1 MIPLSLFLPVRRRP
15 AIFRRPVV
23 PTAVPQIATSN
34 FGGIG
39 NDIINIGG
47 GGVGPPGPPGPAGPP
62 GPPGPPGPAGNL
74 ASNVPVTI
82 ISTTPFTANSAQYFL
97 GVDVAGPVTLN
108 LPVSVTGKVYVIK
121 DIDGDATTNNI
132 NVVPAGTTIDGQAN
146 YVINLDYGSIT
157 VVFNGTEWNVT

>member
-1 MIPLSLFLPVRRRP
+1 
-15 AIFRRPVV
+15 
-23 PTAVPQIATSN
+23 
-34 FGGIG
+34 
-39 NDIINIGG
+39 
-47 GGVGPPGPPGPAGPP
+47 
-62 GPPGPPGPAGNL
+62 
-74 ASNVPVTI
+74 VTI
-82 ISTTPFTANSAQYFL
+82 VSTTPFTANSAQYFL